1 MLMIHENSVMST
13 EVQRSGDISRHRER
27 SAAIQSVTLKR
38 LMLNTGLLRRYASR
52 NDAKT

>member
-27 SAAIQSVTLKR
+27 NKVKR
-38 LMLNTGLLRRYASR
+38 GDPECNSEKGDVEY
-52 NDAKT
+52 